1 MEIIGYFEEYIIN
14 GKYIGS
20 KICEKQE
27 REIGYYGKLIKKAEK
42 DIVLDNKKKIKKGQ
56 EYYTRYY
63 PLNGKIIENFNK

>member
-20 KICEKQE
+20 KISEKKN

-63 PLNGKIIENFNK
+63 PLNGKIKKI